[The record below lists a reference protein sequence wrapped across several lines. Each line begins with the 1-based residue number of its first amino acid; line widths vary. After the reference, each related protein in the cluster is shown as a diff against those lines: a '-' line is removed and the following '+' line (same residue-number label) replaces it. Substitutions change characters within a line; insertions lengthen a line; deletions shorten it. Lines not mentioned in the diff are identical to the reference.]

1 MRAMN
6 HGPGRSRVG
15 AVATLPGFILV
26 DSNFSPIFMNP
37 EAAAILNY
45 AEEKKGVPP
54 NLKRLAEKFKGLV
67 TGLRSGSK
75 GFYSAKIQSGRRNYQ
90 CTLFSL
96 NPSCQGEQIVVS
108 AIMLERNSRPPDFE
122 LTDRFSFTQRE
133 RQVVQLLALGL
144 TTKEIA
150 GRLGISPNTV
160 KTFLR
165 LVMAKTEV
173 TTRSGI
179 IGKLLQ
185 NIQD

>member
-1 MRAMN
+1 MN
-6 HGPGRSRVG
+6 HEPDRSRAG

-37 EAAAILNY
+37 EAAAILRY
-45 AEEKKGVPP
+45 ADENKGARP
-54 NLKRLAEKFKGLV
+54 NHKRLAEKIKGLF
-67 TGLRSGSK
+67 TGLGTDSK
-75 GFYSAKIQSGRRNYQ
+75 GCYSAKIQSGRRNYQ
-90 CTLFSL
+90 CTLIAL
-96 NPSCQGEQIVVS
+96 NPPSQGEQIVVS
-108 AIMLERNSRPPDFE
+108 AIMLERNSRPLDFE

-133 RQVVQLLALGL
+133 RQVFQLLALGL

-150 GRLGISPNTV
+150 GRLDISPNTV

-179 IGKLLQ
+179 LGKLLQ
-185 NIQD
+185 NIKD

>member
-1 MRAMN
+1 M
-6 HGPGRSRVG
+6 
-15 AVATLPGFILV
+15 LV
-26 DSNFSPIFMNP
+26 DSTLSPIFMNP
-37 EAAAILNY
+37 EAAAILSY
-45 AEEKKGVPP
+45 AEDDKGARP
-54 NLKRLAEKFKGLV
+54 NDKRLADKIKSLFAGLERDTKGCYC
-67 TGLRSGSK
+67 T
-75 GFYSAKIQSGRRNYQ
+75 KIQSGRRNYQ

-96 NPSCQGEQIVVS
+96 NPSSPSKQVAVS
-108 AIMLERNSRPPDFE
+108 AIIFERNLRTLDPK
-122 LTDRFSFTQRE
+122 LTDGFSFTQRE

-150 GRLGISPNTV
+150 ERLHISPNTV

-185 NIQD
+185 NIHA

>member
-1 MRAMN
+1 MN
-6 HGPGRSRVG
+6 HQTNRSRAG
-15 AVATLPGFILV
+15 AAATVPGFMLV
-26 DSNFSPIFMNP
+26 DSTFSPIFMNP
-37 EAAAILNY
+37 EAAGILSYTDEN
-45 AEEKKGVPP
+45 KGARP
-54 NLKRLAEKFKGLV
+54 NHKRLADKIKTLFASLK
-67 TGLRSGSK
+67 RDSK
-75 GFYSAKIQSGRRNYQ
+75 GCYSAKFQSGRRNYQ

-96 NPSCQGEQIVVS
+96 DPSSQSEQIAVS
-108 AIMLERNSRPPDFE
+108 AIMLERNSRPLDFE
-122 LTDRFSFTQRE
+122 LTDGFTFTKRE

-150 GRLGISPNTV
+150 ERLEISPNTV